1 MNPEKTIFKIVT
13 FKKAT
18 AKGKPYVK
26 EFVKKFSTPES
37 FLKAKENL
45 QKKGVKKF
53 VTHDLENNTK
63 TLYYKSLGAKNYQK
77 KDSSL

>member
-1 MNPEKTIFKIVT
+1 MDPDKSIFKIVT

-18 AKGKPYVK
+18 AKGKPYLKEVVK
-26 EFVKKFSTPES
+26 NYSTPES

-45 QKKGVKKF
+45 QKKGVKKI
-53 VTHDLENNTK
+53 VTHDLENKTK